1 MEDTD
6 VEMLFGNEFS
16 AKDRCQQ
23 LGIQIEN
30 AQRGSGDDRFK
41 YLCLLVF
48 LFLRHSQPL
57 EGFDDPSLNDFF
69 ENAIPILQKKN
80 MKFKNPLAS
89 ILAAYVCL
97 EYEPHCRYT
106 LNVSKFNIV
115 KDTIIPS
122 NEDYFKKSGVG
133 VEDVVRYI
141 RYFQLNTVN
150 E

>member
-16 AKDRCQQ
+16 AKDRCKQ

-57 EGFDDPSLNDFF
+57 EGFDDASLNDFF
-69 ENAIPILQKKN
+69 ENAIPILHKRN
-80 MKFKNPLAS
+80 MRFKNPLAS
-89 ILAAYVCL
+89 ILAAYACL
-97 EYEPHCRYT
+97 EYEPQCRYA

-115 KDTIIPS
+115 KDNIIPS
-122 NEDYFKKSGVG
+122 NEDYFKKSGVTI
-133 VEDVVRYI
+133 EDVVRYI
-141 RYFQLNTVN
+141 RYFQLN
-150 E
+150 